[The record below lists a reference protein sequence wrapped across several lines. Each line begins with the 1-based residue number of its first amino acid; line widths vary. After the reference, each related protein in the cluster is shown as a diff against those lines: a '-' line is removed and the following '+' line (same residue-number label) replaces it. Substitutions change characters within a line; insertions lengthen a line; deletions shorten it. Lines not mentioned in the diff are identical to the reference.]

1 MRTHDSPGI
10 HLPPPF
16 LFITALATGVLI
28 DGNVLRWRHVTHLSQ
43 WAGVA
48 VALTGFALIG
58 VTLALFRR
66 HRTRPEPWEPAS
78 ALIDAGPY
86 RISRNPMYLGMA
98 VASAGI
104 ATFFDSIAA
113 LVLLAGVVLVIDRW
127 VIAREEAYLA
137 RRFGGEFDAYRKRVR
152 RWI

>member
-1 MRTHDSPGI
+1 MREFDSPGI
-10 HLPPPF
+10 LVPPPF
-16 LFITALATGVLI
+16 LFVTALATGVLI
-28 DGNVLRWRHVTHLSQ
+28 DGNVLRWRHAMHLSQ

-48 VALTGFALIG
+48 VALTGLALIG

-78 ALIDAGPY
+78 ALVQAGPY

-98 VASAGI
+98 VGSAGFAI
-104 ATFFDSIAA
+104 FFESIAA
-113 LVLLAGVVLVIDRW
+113 FVLLAGVVLVIDRW
-127 VIAREEAYLA
+127 VIAREEAYLT
-137 RRFGGEFDAYRKRVR
+137 RRFGDEFETYRKRVR

>member
-1 MRTHDSPGI
+1 MRASDNPGI
-10 HLPPPF
+10 LLPPPF
-16 LFITALATGVLI
+16 LFITALAAGVLI

-43 WAGVA
+43 WVGVG
-48 VALTGFALIG
+48 VALTGLMLIG

-78 ALIDAGPY
+78 ALIAEGPY
-86 RISRNPMYLGMA
+86 RFSRNPMYLGMA
-98 VASAGI
+98 VAAVGI
-104 ATFFDSIAA
+104 AIFFDSIAA
-113 LVLLAGVVLVIDRW
+113 LALLAGVVLVIDRW

-137 RRFGGEFDAYRKRVR
+137 RRFGDEFEAYRKRVR

>member
-1 MRTHDSPGI
+1 MRELDSPGI
-10 HLPPPF
+10 PVPPPL
-16 LFITALATGVLI
+16 LFVTALAAGVLI
-28 DGNVLRWRHVTHLSQ
+28 DGNVLRWRHVMHVSQ

-48 VALTGFALIG
+48 VALTGLVLIG

-78 ALIDAGPY
+78 ALIEAGPY

-98 VASAGI
+98 VAAAGI
-104 ATFFDSIAA
+104 AIFFESIAA
-113 LVLLAGVVLVIDRW
+113 FVLLAGVVIVIDRW

-137 RRFGGEFDAYRKRVR
+137 RRFGDEFAAYRKRVR
-152 RWI
+152 RWL